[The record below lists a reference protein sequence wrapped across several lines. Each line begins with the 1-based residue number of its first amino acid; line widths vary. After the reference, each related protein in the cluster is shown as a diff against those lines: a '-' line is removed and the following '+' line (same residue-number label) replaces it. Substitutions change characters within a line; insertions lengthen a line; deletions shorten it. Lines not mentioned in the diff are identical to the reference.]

1 MASSDYILLG
11 KLTKTSGYDGTV
23 AIRLEDKFIENIP
36 ETESV
41 FLVIDGRPVPFMVA
55 ESEYNGAGIL
65 KLSFTGYESD
75 RKMSEFIGAEVLIS
89 TADTDLPEEDED
101 LSSLIGYSLVTDDKV
116 AGVIAGFTDNNGQWL
131 AEIQTEGHKEL
142 LIPFIEEFII
152 SIDTVKKVIIVD
164 IPEGLLTIN

>member
-11 KLTKTSGYDGTV
+11 KLTKTSGFDGTV
-23 AIRLEDKFIENIP
+23 AIRLEEKFIENIP

-41 FLVIDGRPVPFMVA
+41 FLVIDGRPVPFMVDA
-55 ESEYNGAGIL
+55 SEYNGAGIL

-75 RKMSEFIGAEVLIS
+75 RKMSEFIGTEVLIS
-89 TADTDLPEEDED
+89 SAGNDLSDDDED
-101 LSSLIGYSLVTDDKV
+101 LSSLIGYSVISSDNV
-116 AGVIAGFTDNNGQWL
+116 IGVIAGFTDNNGQWL
-131 AEIQTEGHKEL
+131 AGIHTAGDKEL

-152 SIDTVKKVIIVD
+152 SIDSLEKTISVD